1 MRRIV
6 DHDTNATIPCERSGA
21 DGGTATQP
29 GEGGGGSEGSSIS
42 TEGGMSAE
50 SSAGAADGA
59 SADGVSAGSVSA
71 DGVSVE
77 SGTSTDG
84 GMSAQARR
92 LRNGLISLAI
102 FFALVAALLLA
113 VPGLRSAGE
122 KITDAKL
129 GWVAAAV
136 GFELLSCAGYVV
148 LFELVF
154 KMERGFSRRLALS
167 ELGVNSVVSVSGIG
181 GIALGAW
188 VLRTKGVS
196 VERIA
201 RRSVLMFVL
210 TSAVN
215 VSAVALI
222 GVPMWLG
229 LLPGS
234 QNALLT
240 LLPAALAIAVILGT
254 LALAALAGRLAT
266 RRGLRD
272 GRMHVALVA
281 IRDGVEGALR
291 LIARRDW
298 RLLGA
303 VGYWLFDTLVLYAC
317 LAAYG
322 ATPTF
327 WALAMAYLVG
337 QLANSIP
344 IPAGLVAVEGGLIG
358 MLVLFGVRPVSVVVA
373 AVVTYRAISLWLP
386 ALIGS
391 VAFFS
396 LRREIGEPVSA
407 SSEAAAG
414 G

>member
-1 MRRIV
+1 M
-6 DHDTNATIPCERSGA
+6 DSGR
-21 DGGTATQP
+21 DGG
-29 GEGGGGSEGSSIS
+29 SI
-42 TEGGMSAE
+42 
-50 SSAGAADGA
+50 AADGRSVPSEA
-59 SADGVSAGSVSA
+59 SS
-71 DGVSVE
+71 
-77 SGTSTDG
+77 DG
-84 GMSAQARR
+84 GMSAQSRR

-102 FFALVAALLLA
+102 FFVLVAALLLA
-113 VPGLRSAGE
+113 VPGLRSAGDR
-122 KITDAKL
+122 IADAKL

-154 KMERGFSRRLALS
+154 KMERGFSRRLSLA
-167 ELGVNSVVSVSGIG
+167 ELGVNSVVSIGGIG

-188 VLRTKGVS
+188 VLRTKGVAI
-196 VERIA
+196 ERIA

-234 QNALLT
+234 QNTLLT
-240 LLPAALAIAVILGT
+240 LLPAVLAIAVIIGT
-254 LALAALAGRLAT
+254 LLVAALAGRLAT
-266 RRGLRD
+266 RGVLRD
-272 GRMHVALVA
+272 GRTYVALVA
-281 IRDGVEGALR
+281 LSDGVRGALL
-291 LIARRDW
+291 LIRRGDW

-322 ATPTF
+322 PTPTF

-344 IPAGLVAVEGGLIG
+344 IPAGLIAVEGGLIG
-358 MLVLFGVRPVSVVVA
+358 MLVLFHVRPVSAVVA

-407 SSEAAAG
+407 SPEVAAG
-414 G
+414 GC

>member
-6 DHDTNATIPCERSGA
+6 DHDTPPAIPDDRSGEA
-21 DGGTATQP
+21 GGT
-29 GEGGGGSEGSSIS
+29 GEERPAGI
-42 TEGGMSAE
+42 GMSSGDGARIDR
-50 SSAGAADGA
+50 AGAAPEGRD
-59 SADGVSAGSVSA
+59 V
-71 DGVSVE
+71 
-77 SGTSTDG
+77 DG
-84 GMSAQARR
+84 GMSAQSRR

-102 FFALVAALLLA
+102 FFVLVAALLLA

-122 KITDAKL
+122 KIADADVP
-129 GWVAAAV
+129 WVAAAI
-136 GFELLSCAGYVV
+136 GFELLSCAGYVI

-154 KMERGFSRRLALS
+154 KMEHGFSRRLALA
-167 ELGVNSVVSVSGIG
+167 ELGVNSVVSIGGIG

-188 VLRTKGVS
+188 VLRTKGVT

-215 VSAVALI
+215 VGAVALI
-222 GVPMWLG
+222 GILMWLG

-254 LALAALAGRLAT
+254 LALAGLAGRLAT
-266 RRGLRD
+266 RGALRE
-272 GRMHVALVA
+272 GRRHVALVA
-281 IRDGVEGALR
+281 IRDGVQGALH

-303 VGYWLFDTLVLYAC
+303 IGYCLFDTLVLYAC

-322 ATPTF
+322 PTPTF
-327 WALAMAYLVG
+327 WVLAMAYLVG

-358 MLVLFGVRPVSVVVA
+358 MLVLFHVRPVSAVVA

-407 SSEAAAG
+407 SPEAAAG
-414 G
+414 C

>member
-6 DHDTNATIPCERSGA
+6 DHDTQAAIRGDRSR
-21 DGGTATQP
+21 
-29 GEGGGGSEGSSIS
+29 E
-42 TEGGMSAE
+42 
-50 SSAGAADGA
+50 DGA
-59 SADGVSAGSVSA
+59 GEEWSERDERMSEPVDV
-71 DGVSVE
+71 DR
-77 SGTSTDG
+77 TQ
-84 GMSAQARR
+84 GMGAQSRN

-102 FFALVAALLLA
+102 FFVLVAALLLA

-129 GWVAAAV
+129 GWVAAGV
-136 GFELLSCAGYVV
+136 GFELLSCMGYVV

-154 KMERGFSRRLALS
+154 KMERRFSRRLALS
-167 ELGVNSVVSVSGIG
+167 ELAVNSVVSVSGIG

-201 RRSVLMFVL
+201 RRSVLLFVL

-215 VSAVALI
+215 VGAVALI
-222 GVPMWLG
+222 GIPMWLG

-234 QNALLT
+234 QDALLT
-240 LLPAALAIAVILGT
+240 LLPAALALATIAAT
-254 LALAALAGRLAT
+254 LAVAALAGRLAS
-266 RRGLRD
+266 RKRLSE

-281 IRDGVEGALR
+281 ISDGVRGALR
-291 LIARRDW
+291 LIGRREP

-303 VGYWLFDTLVLYAC
+303 VGYWLFDTMVLYVC
-317 LAAYG
+317 LLAYG
-322 ATPTF
+322 PTPSF
-327 WALAMAYLVG
+327 WVVAMAYLVG
-337 QLANSIP
+337 LMANSIP

-358 MLVLFGVRPVSVVVA
+358 MLLLFHVRPAAAVVA

-391 VAFFS
+391 AAFLS
-396 LRREIGEPVSA
+396 LRREIGEPVVGTSPEPA
-407 SSEAAAG
+407 PGA
-414 G
+414 

>member
-6 DHDTNATIPCERSGA
+6 DHDTAAAIRDDRTRSTS
-21 DGGTATQP
+21 DGGMP
-29 GEGGGGSEGSSIS
+29 MGSRGS
-42 TEGGMSAE
+42 A
-50 SSAGAADGA
+50 
-59 SADGVSAGSVSA
+59 
-71 DGVSVE
+71 
-77 SGTSTDG
+77 DG
-84 GMSAQARR
+84 GMSAQSRR
-92 LRNGLISLAI
+92 LRNGLISLAV

-122 KITDAKL
+122 RITDAN
-129 GWVAAAV
+129 VAWIVAGV

-154 KMERGFSRRLALS
+154 KMERRFSRRLSLS
-167 ELGVNSVVSVSGIG
+167 ELAVNSVVSVSGLG

-222 GVPMWLG
+222 GIPMWLG
-229 LLPGS
+229 LLPGT

-240 LLPAALAIAVILGT
+240 LLPAALAIATIAAT
-254 LALAALAGRLAT
+254 LAVAALAGRLAM

-281 IRDGVEGALR
+281 VSDGVRGALR
-291 LIARRDW
+291 LIGEGDW

-303 VGYWLFDTLVLYAC
+303 IGYWLFDALVLYVC
-317 LAAYG
+317 LLAYG
-322 ATPTF
+322 PTPTF
-327 WALAMAYLVG
+327 WAVAMAYLVG
-337 QLANSIP
+337 LMGNSLP
-344 IPAGLVAVEGGLIG
+344 IPAGLLAVEGGLIG
-358 MLVLFGVRPVSVVVA
+358 MLVLFHIRPVSAVVA
-373 AVVTYRAISLWLP
+373 AVLTYRAISLWLP

-396 LRREIGEPVSA
+396 LRREIGEPVTAA
-407 SSEAAAG
+407 SEGATG

>member
-6 DHDTNATIPCERSGA
+6 DHDSPAAIRDDRSTAESGRA
-21 DGGTATQP
+21 DGSTAGT
-29 GEGGGGSEGSSIS
+29 
-42 TEGGMSAE
+42 GMRAQHQD
-50 SSAGAADGA
+50 A
-59 SADGVSAGSVSA
+59 
-71 DGVSVE
+71 
-77 SGTSTDG
+77 STDAD
-84 GMSAQARR
+84 MSAQSRR
-92 LRNGLISLAI
+92 LRNGLISLAV

-113 VPGLRSAGE
+113 VPGLSSAGE

-129 GWVAAAV
+129 GWVAVAV
-136 GFELLSCAGYVV
+136 GFELLSCASYVV

-154 KMERGFSRRLALS
+154 KMERGFSRRLSLA
-167 ELGVNSVVSVSGIG
+167 ELGVNSVVSIGGIG

-188 VLRTKGVS
+188 VLRTRGVA

-201 RRSVLMFVL
+201 KRSVLMFVL

-215 VSAVALI
+215 VSVVALVGI
-222 GVPMWLG
+222 LMWLG

-240 LLPAALAIAVILGT
+240 LLPATLAIAVIVGT
-254 LALAALAGRLAT
+254 LAVAALAGRLAT
-266 RRGLRD
+266 RSTLRE

-281 IRDGVEGALR
+281 VSDGVRGALL
-291 LIARRDW
+291 LIRGRDW

-303 VGYWLFDTLVLYAC
+303 VGYCLFDILVLYAC
-317 LAAYG
+317 LAAFG
-322 ATPTF
+322 PTPTF
-327 WALAMAYLVG
+327 WVLAMAYLVG

-344 IPAGLVAVEGGLIG
+344 IPAGLIAVEGGLIG
-358 MLVLFGVRPVSVVVA
+358 MLVLFHVRPVSAVVA

-396 LRREIGEPVSA
+396 LRREIGEPVTVSP
-407 SSEAAAG
+407 EAATG
-414 G
+414 GC

>member
-6 DHDTNATIPCERSGA
+6 DHDSAATIRREPTPPPA
-21 DGGTATQP
+21 D
-29 GEGGGGSEGSSIS
+29 S
-42 TEGGMSAE
+42 
-50 SSAGAADGA
+50 
-59 SADGVSAGSVSA
+59 
-71 DGVSVE
+71 
-77 SGTSTDG
+77 
-84 GMSAQARR
+84 GMSAQSRR

-122 KITDAKL
+122 RITDAHL
-129 GWVAAAV
+129 GWVAAGA

-154 KMERGFSRRLALS
+154 KMERGFSRRLSLS
-167 ELGVNSVVSVSGIG
+167 ELGVNSVVSIGGIG

-188 VLRTKGVS
+188 VLRTKGVA

-201 RRSVLMFVL
+201 RRSVVMFVL

-215 VSAVALI
+215 VSAVASI
-222 GVPMWLG
+222 GVLMWLG

-240 LLPAALAIAVILGT
+240 LLPAALAVATILGT
-254 LALAALAGRLAT
+254 LAIAALAGRLAG
-266 RRGLRD
+266 RGWMRS

-281 IRDGVEGALR
+281 ISDGVRGALR
-291 LIARRDW
+291 LIGERDW

-322 ATPTF
+322 PTPTF
-327 WALAMAYLVG
+327 WVLAMAYLVG

-358 MLVLFGVRPVSVVVA
+358 MLVLFHVRPVSAVVA

-396 LRREIGEPVSA
+396 LRREIGEPV
-407 SSEAAAG
+407 AAPG
-414 G
+414 GVTGG

>member
-1 MRRIV
+1 MRRIL
-6 DHDTNATIPCERSGA
+6 DEDTTEAIRADQLPSSADQSPTSASRSLPNA
-21 DGGTATQP
+21 DGD
-29 GEGGGGSEGSSIS
+29 
-42 TEGGMSAE
+42 MSGQ
-50 SSAGAADGA
+50 S
-59 SADGVSAGSVSA
+59 
-71 DGVSVE
+71 
-77 SGTSTDG
+77 
-84 GMSAQARR
+84 RR
-92 LRNGLISLAI
+92 LRNGLISLAV
-102 FFALVAALLLA
+102 FFMLIAALLLA

-122 KITDAKL
+122 RITDANL
-129 GWVAAAV
+129 LWVAAGV

-148 LFELVF
+148 LFELIF
-154 KMERGFSRRLALS
+154 KMERVFSRRLALS
-167 ELGVNSVVSVSGIG
+167 ELGVNSVVSAGGIG

-188 VLRTKGVS
+188 VLRTRGVA

-201 RRSVLMFVL
+201 RRSVLIFVI

-222 GVPMWLG
+222 GLPMWLG

-240 LLPAALAIAVILGT
+240 LLPAALAIATIAGT
-254 LALAALAGRLAT
+254 LAIAGLAGRLAG
-266 RRGLRD
+266 RDGLRS

-281 IRDGVEGALR
+281 VSDGVRGALR
-291 LIARRDW
+291 LIRRGEV

-303 VGYWLFDTLVLYAC
+303 IGYWLFDTLVLYTC
-317 LAAYG
+317 LLAYG
-322 ATPTF
+322 HSPTF
-327 WALAMAYLVG
+327 WVVAMAYLVG

-391 VAFFS
+391 AAFFS
-396 LRREIGEPVSA
+396 LRGEIGEPVRAAPEGA
-407 SSEAAAG
+407 SGS
-414 G
+414 